1 MHEDTGPSLKTTQFS
16 VIYFKKMVFQLQS
29 MDCVADGLDE
39 ECYLNNATELDWELN
54 SNVKSRNVSQNP
66 PFCKIKHNG
75 NGWKNTMVCSKPT
88 SEWVT
93 SD

>member
-16 VIYFKKMVFQLQS
+16 VIYFKMVFQLQS

-66 PFCKIKHNG
+66 AFCKIKHNG